1 MENDSTR
8 AEQMAYLLGL
18 GYAVIFEAGNR
29 PGLYYCMLRRI
40 DTNQLVNTVV
50 AETPDEALTCA
61 EDWARSDPDAIR
73 PVPAVPA
80 AVMLPERIQA
90 LELASAEQHRHIDAI
105 TGAIGQASEEAEVWD
120 KNTELVFAGVL
131 ERLTVLEQMLAV
143 APPAVA
149 PPAEPFCGAQL
160 AGGPCVL
167 RPHGDDQPHVAY
179 VLPPAGDHPYLP
191 QRVPGAQHPDPAR
204 RPQFHPAEQ

>member
-18 GYAVIFEAGNR
+18 GYAVIFEAGNT

-73 PVPAVPA
+73 PAVEEHPELFRSVTASRLQVLEDRAAADREEAQVFDENVESMFA
-80 AVMLPERIQA
+80 AV
-90 LELASAEQHRHIDAI
+90 LA
-105 TGAIGQASEEAEVWD
+105 
-120 KNTELVFAGVL
+120 
-131 ERLTVLEQMLAV
+131 RLAVLEQMLAV

-149 PPAEPFCGAQL
+149 PPAVAPPAELFCGAQL

-167 RPHGDDQPHVAY
+167 RPHGEDQPHVAY